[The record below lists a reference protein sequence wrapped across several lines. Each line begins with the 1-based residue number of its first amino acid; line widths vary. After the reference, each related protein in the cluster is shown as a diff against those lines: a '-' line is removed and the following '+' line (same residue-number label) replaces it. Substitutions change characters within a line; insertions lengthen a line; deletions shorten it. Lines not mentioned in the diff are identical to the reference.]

1 MAWLMWW
8 ERVEFSGS
16 ARFSTLKAFSAL
28 AMPRAVRV
36 TARAFSLTT

>member
-8 ERVEFSGS
+8 DRVVFLIGQVGHLELLLG
-16 ARFSTLKAFSAL
+16 L

-36 TARAFSLTT
+36 TARAFSSTT